1 MIWKWLT
8 KTRET
13 DQCFAWTM
21 LGIMIA
27 GALTIPFKHLFD
39 VDIMAAISALLIM
52 PEFVLEWYAKVSIM
66 PFVNQFLLPMLVLVL
81 FILLVIKL
89 RAPEEKGK

>member
-1 MIWKWLT
+1 
-8 KTRET
+8 
-13 DQCFAWTM
+13 
-21 LGIMIA
+21 MIA

-66 PFVNQFLLPMLVLVL
+66 PFINQFLLPMGVLVL
-81 FILLVIKL
+81 FIFLVVKFK
-89 RAPEEKGK
+89 PPKEKGK